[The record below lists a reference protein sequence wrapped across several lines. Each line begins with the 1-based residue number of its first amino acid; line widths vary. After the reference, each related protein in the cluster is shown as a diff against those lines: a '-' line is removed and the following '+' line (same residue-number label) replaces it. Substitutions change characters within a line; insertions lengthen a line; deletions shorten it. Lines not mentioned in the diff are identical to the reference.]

1 MMTSDIFAEA
11 PTPGRTRRSG
21 FSPTK
26 AAALLAAA
34 LLLPAAPAA
43 AEELGKLFLT
53 PERRAALER
62 QRQKATFYLR
72 LVTSALSPSNFP
84 TTNPEVL
91 REILATNGSNL
102 VKGMNAEIDRLRA
115 QV

>member
-1 MMTSDIFAEA
+1 MTSDIFAEA

-21 FSPTK
+21 FSPMTGGNPRGTK

-62 QRQKATFYLR
+62 QRQLNIRESQPVIEGATLM
-72 LVTSALSPSNFP
+72 VTGVVKRSSGKS
-84 TTNPEVL
+84 TTWV
-91 REILATNGSNL
+91 NGTPQ
-102 VKGMNAEIDRLRA
+102 A
-115 QV
+115 